1 MQAYLLF
8 QSSLNLIDKQ
18 IQVFELPTAIIA
30 IVFVLGMKGNM
41 MIPLNM
47 GWLLGGRVKKADEE
61 ITFYCF
67 REQ

>member
-47 GWLLGGRVKKADEE
+47 G
-61 ITFYCF
+61 
-67 REQ
+67 